1 MPSLLPHTNDLSAD
15 VCCAQSFIGGLYT
28 EQGLEACAAWLNPL
42 FRPYAKVAYDEVR
55 KEHGLLPV
63 LTDTPT
69 HNGTAAVGGV
79 PSSLSPSSHSSG
91 MGDGSSNVG
100 HLALFNQRLQK
111 GDSRV
116 EWVYSDQHPFGA
128 GPDELQVAAPGDN
141 FAMTQGNKSTPV
153 WSAQVLVDGEVFGR
167 GRGNT
172 KKAARN
178 EAAKQG
184 LVRMGV
190 AV

>member
-1 MPSLLPHTNDLSAD
+1 MIFQPTSSRSVPLAFLSYSLT
-15 VCCAQSFIGGLYT
+15 CCVQSFIGGLYT
-28 EQGLEACAAWLNPL
+28 EQGLEACATWLNPL
-42 FRPYAKVAYDEVR
+42 FRPYAKAAYDAVR
-55 KEHGLLPV
+55 LEHGLPPV
-63 LTDTPT
+63 CTDTPT
-69 HNGTAAVGGV
+69 WNGNPP
-79 PSSLSPSSHSSG
+79 PSSPAPSSNSSG
-91 MGDGSSNVG
+91 DGNINIG

-116 EWVYSDQHPFGA
+116 EWVYSDQHPFGPNEA
-128 GPDELQVAAPGDN
+128 GALADN
-141 FAMTQGNKSTPV
+141 DRFAHGNKSTPV
-153 WSAQVLVDGEVFGR
+153 WSVQVLVDGEVYGR

-190 AV
+190 AVW